1 MIVITV
7 LSHYMEIRKMGKL
20 KAYIVSNKW
29 DCSDCIVVWAETP
42 GKAKSNAL
50 YNDVFDGCEYTEL
63 RTERVK
69 DFDKYADA
77 KKVPIQELLNM
88 SWWFYCSGL
97 CGREI
102 NQDDIDTK
110 EAFIID
116 GKKDFNTYVKGDVIC
131 AECKKKLEDCRHE

>member
-1 MIVITV
+1 
-7 LSHYMEIRKMGKL
+7 MGKL

-77 KKVPIQELLNM
+77 KKVPIEELLKRG
-88 SWWFYCSGL
+88 WWFYCGGL
-97 CGREI
+97 CGAEI
-102 NQDDIDTK
+102 TQDNIDAK
-110 EAFIID
+110 EAFVARRREDIN
-116 GKKDFNTYVKGDVIC
+116 DFVDGDVYC
-131 AECKKKLEDCRHE
+131 DRCKAKLEECGKW

>member
-1 MIVITV
+1 MQKGT
-7 LSHYMEIRKMGKL
+7 L

-77 KKVPIQELLNM
+77 KKVPIEELLKRG
-88 SWWFYCSGL
+88 WWFCCGGL
-97 CGREI
+97 CGAEI
-102 NQDDIDTK
+102 TQDNIDAK
-110 EAFIID
+110 EAFVARRREDIN
-116 GKKDFNTYVKGDVIC
+116 DFVDGDVYC
-131 AECKKKLEDCRHE
+131 DRCKAKLEECGKW